1 MIAKDSHPPHSFPAR
16 MTAGLIPALALA
28 VMCLLNNPAAADF
41 RLCNNTSSRVGI
53 ALGYKDAEGWTTEG
67 WWNVSSRAC
76 ETLLRGTL
84 VARFYYIYALDY
96 DRGGE
101 WSGQAFMCSRD
112 KEFTIKGTENCLAR
126 GFDRTGFFEVDTGE
140 QRAWTVQLTESNEHA
155 GRRARPAQSAGRDAS
170 GGVWSAAGA
179 RKQTM
184 RRLRRIKILATL
196 GPASSDSPMIRR
208 LFEAGA
214 DVFRINMS
222 HTSHDKTRELVKT
235 IRNVESSYGRPIG
248 ILVDLQGPK
257 LRLGSFAEGLIQLK
271 NGESFVLDS
280 DKTPGDN
287 TRVQLPHPEILAALR
302 PGHAL
307 LLDDG
312 KVRLIAEETSPER
325 AVTRVVI
332 GGRMSDRKG
341 VSLPD
346 TDLPV
351 SAMTPKDRADLEAAL
366 VTGVDWIALSFV
378 QRAEDVI
385 EAKKLIRGRA
395 AVMAKIEKPQAIERL
410 PEILDASDALMVA
423 RGDLGVELPLERVP
437 SLQKQ
442 MTRLA
447 RRAGKPV
454 VVATQMLKSMI
465 QSPVPTR
472 AEVSD
477 VATAVYEGADAI
489 MLSAESA
496 AGKFPVEA
504 VSTMNRIGEEVE
516 RDPTYR
522 GVLNAQRAEPEP
534 TVGDAIA
541 DAARQIAE
549 TLDLSAIICWT
560 SSGSTALRVARERP
574 KPPVVAIT
582 PNLATGRKLSA
593 VWGVHCVV
601 AEDAKDL
608 DDMVSR
614 AGSIAFRDGFAR
626 AGQRVIIVA
635 GVPLRAP
642 GTTNMLRI
650 ASVGPDGDADM

>member
-1 MIAKDSHPPHSFPAR
+1 
-16 MTAGLIPALALA
+16 
-28 VMCLLNNPAAADF
+28 
-41 RLCNNTSSRVGI
+41 
-53 ALGYKDAEGWTTEG
+53 
-67 WWNVSSRAC
+67 
-76 ETLLRGTL
+76 
-84 VARFYYIYALDY
+84 
-96 DRGGE
+96 
-101 WSGQAFMCSRD
+101 
-112 KEFTIKGTENCLAR
+112 
-126 GFDRTGFFEVDTGE
+126 
-140 QRAWTVQLTESNEHA
+140 
-155 GRRARPAQSAGRDAS
+155 
-170 GGVWSAAGA
+170 
-179 RKQTM
+179 
-184 RRLRRIKILATL
+184 
-196 GPASSDSPMIRR
+196 MIRK

-222 HTSHDKTRELVKT
+222 HTSHDSMRELVKT

-257 LRLGSFAEGLIQLK
+257 LRLGAFADGAVQLK
-271 NGESFVLDS
+271 NGETFVLDS
-280 DKTPGDN
+280 SKEPGDN

-307 LLDDG
+307 LLDAG
-312 KVRLIAEETSPER
+312 TVRLIAEETSRDR

-351 SAMTPKDRADLEAAL
+351 SAMTSKDRADLEAAL
-366 VTGVDWIALSFV
+366 ETGIDWVALSFV

-385 EAKKLIRGRA
+385 EAKRLIRGRA
-395 AVMAKIEKPQAIERL
+395 AVMSKIEKPQAIERL
-410 PEILDASDALMVA
+410 ADILEVSDALMVA

-442 MTRLA
+442 MTRMA
-447 RRAGKPV
+447 RKAGKPV
-454 VVATQMLKSMI
+454 VIATQMLESMI
-465 QSPVPTR
+465 QTPVPTR

-504 VSTMNRIGEEVE
+504 VATMNRIGEEVE
-516 RDPTYR
+516 RDPIYR
-522 GVLNAQRAEPEP
+522 SLIASQRPEPEA
-534 TVGDAIA
+534 TAGDAIA

-560 SSGSTALRVARERP
+560 SSGSTAIRVARERP
-574 KPPVVAIT
+574 RPPVVAIT
-582 PNLATGRKLSA
+582 PNIATGRKLSV

-601 AEDAKDL
+601 AEDAHDQ
-608 DDMVSR
+608 DDMVDR
-614 AGSIAFRDGFAR
+614 AGHIAFRDGFSK

-635 GVPLRAP
+635 GVPLGTP
-642 GTTNMLRI
+642 GATNMVRI
-650 ASVGPDGDADM
+650 AYVGGDIDADI